1 MSYGFNRFAGYSLLQ
16 TSVAVAIMAAAMAIL
31 IPRLDVLIDDSR
43 RVQVQAVG
51 AALQTSVFIV
61 REQWRSKVGYRE
73 STPFQLSLQG
83 WPLGLRHDVASAFD
97 DQVIDVERCVGLW
110 KTLLEDDSPTLTTGD
125 DPSADFRAEVVDNQC
140 RYFHQASADARFI
153 DYNTKDGQVSWHLN

>member
-1 MSYGFNRFAGYSLLQ
+1 MSSGFNRSAGYSLLQ

-61 REQWRSKVGYRE
+61 REQWRSKVGYRAV
-73 STPFQLSLQG
+73 SYTHL
-83 WPLGLRHDVASAFD
+83 
-97 DQVIDVERCVGLW
+97 
-110 KTLLEDDSPTLTTGD
+110 TLPTN
-125 DPSADFRAEVVDNQC
+125 REV
-140 RYFHQASADARFI
+140 
-153 DYNTKDGQVSWHLN
+153 